1 MLDNT
6 TNINDLRVPS
16 ANHLEQLAK
25 DREEQ
30 YSIKINAQYRLCFSV
45 ENQNDFINVEV
56 VDYHH

>member
-45 ENQNDFINVEV
+45 ENQSDFINVEV